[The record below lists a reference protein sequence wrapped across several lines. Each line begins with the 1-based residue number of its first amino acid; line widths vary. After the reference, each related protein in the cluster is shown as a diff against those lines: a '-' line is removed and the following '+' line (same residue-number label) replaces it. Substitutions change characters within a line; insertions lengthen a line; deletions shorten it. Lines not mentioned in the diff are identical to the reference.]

1 MNVRRYHIA
10 ATSLMIA
17 GLAAGGV
24 SWGLNGTM
32 FWIAVGISGA
42 LVLGGLV
49 FAGRIPRDKKD
60 DTAKPRNGPG
70 VATQAEPAKG
80 PGPKKR

>member
-17 GLAAGGV
+17 GLAVGGV

-42 LVLGGLV
+42 LVLGGLA
-49 FAGRIPRDKKD
+49 FAGRIPR
-60 DTAKPRNGPG
+60 
-70 VATQAEPAKG
+70 
-80 PGPKKR
+80 

>member
-17 GLAAGGV
+17 GLAVGGV

-42 LVLGGLV
+42 LVLGGLA

-60 DTAKPRNGPG
+60 DTAKPGTPTRPG
-70 VATQAEPAKG
+70 TAKG
-80 PGPKKR
+80 LRPKKR